1 MTPSW
6 EFPQHLS
13 EFKILGRNDPH
24 QPFIHAPDYPDS
36 DSSGGERLTR
46 GGKVRDCLSVGL
58 CQLAPRQGRAGWSL
72 PRRLRASEAG
82 AEVWCSHG
90 NVGEQRPECQ
100 RCGIVTGVKRGF
112 CSNMLLTSSLRRHT
126 GLHGLD
132 WLDAQFLG
140 HLPFHLVIPRFISQF
155 WWLRPLFFCTSQLV
169 CGS

>member
-1 MTPSW
+1 VNSRFWVGTILINRSSMHQTIQTQTPQVVKGSRVVGK
-6 EFPQHLS
+6 S
-13 EFKILGRNDPH
+13 ET
-24 QPFIHAPDYPDS
+24 AY
-36 DSSGGERLTR
+36 
-46 GGKVRDCLSVGL
+46 
-58 CQLAPRQGRAGWSL
+58 QLACVNWHLGRAGRGDPCPGACAL
-72 PRRLRASEAG
+72 QKAG

-140 HLPFHLVIPRFISQF
+140 HLPFHLVIPRFISQI
-155 WWLRPLFFCTSQLV
+155 
-169 CGS
+169 

>member
-46 GGKVRDCLSVGL
+46 GGRSETAY
-58 CQLAPRQGRAGWSL
+58 QLACVNWHLGRAGRGDPCPGACAL
-72 PRRLRASEAG
+72 QKAG

-100 RCGIVTGVKRGF
+100 RCGTVTGVKRGF
-112 CSNMLLTSSLRRHT
+112 CSTMLLTSSLRRHT

-155 WWLRPLFFCTSQLV
+155 WWLRPLFFSTSQLV